1 MSRDTRDEA
10 LDKIQDIANF
20 LAGSYEL
27 PAEVSK
33 GLDIV
38 EALARHRHRS
48 DPLSPEENEW
58 LVRIKRGDE

>member
-1 MSRDTRDEA
+1 MSRDTQDEA
-10 LDKIQDIANF
+10 RDKIQDVANF

-38 EALARHRHRS
+38 EPLARHRHRS
-48 DPLSPEENEW
+48 DT
-58 LVRIKRGDE
+58 